1 MSPRRKRMRRMM
13 NPPVIK
19 GFKPYGQQDDLKK
32 LEPVIILLEEYES
45 VKLCDY
51 EMHNHI
57 SACEIMGVSRPT
69 FTRIYASARQK
80 IATAL
85 AEGRQIS
92 IEGGRVAFD
101 KDWYL
106 CQDCKCYFNNPDMDA
121 EIKICPLC
129 KSENFEFIGQS
140 NVNKNNTDTDKE
152 LCVCP
157 LCGYSIKHM
166 QGKPCKDNI
175 CPECKV
181 PLKRNNLI

>member
-13 NPPVIK
+13 NLPLIK
-19 GFKPYGQQDDLKK
+19 GFKPYGQQDGLKNSD
-32 LEPVIILLEEYES
+32 PVILLLEEYES

-85 AEGRQIS
+85 AEGRQIT
-92 IEGGRVAFD
+92 IEGGRVTFD

-106 CQDCKCYFNNPDMDA
+106 CQDCKCYFSNPELDN
-121 EIKICPLC
+121 EIEECPLC
-129 KSENFEFIGQS
+129 KSKNISYLGQS
-140 NVNKNNTDTDKE
+140 KLDGKNIDTDKE

-157 LCGYSIKHM
+157 LCGYSIPHL
-166 QGKPCKDNI
+166 QGKPCKQEI
-175 CPECKV
+175 CPDCKV
-181 PLKRNNLI
+181 PLKRNNLL